1 MNGDGTVWAD
11 LGVVLLFTKIRVVVW
26 GLLLWLEA
34 SNVCSC
40 CLDMCTSFIYL
51 EEEEEG
57 GGGQIHESQS
67 HQCQQE
73 IVHSKILITLVN
85 FS

>member
-26 GLLLWLEA
+26 GLLLWLAA

-51 EEEEEG
+51 GMCNLENTSG
-57 GGGQIHESQS
+57 WCVGMMTYFRN
-67 HQCQQE
+67 
-73 IVHSKILITLVN
+73 IVLWVDCNLSVCVCV
-85 FS
+85 